1 MKIFDAEKLSTIQW
15 FIAFL
20 GVVLEVGLITFA
32 APLAETA
39 GTDGWIS
46 IILAF
51 FITGGGL
58 YLWLRLALAYK
69 DKFLTEWLQDLL
81 GKPLALLLITGLLI
95 YWFLWVISL
104 NRTYAN
110 LIQEL
115 LLQTTPIPVLA
126 LIALFTA
133 AYAARHGLSPVIRL
147 MELMVPISIVIFFG
161 LLLAILPGVEPERLL
176 PVLGN
181 GIERPLRA
189 ALMLSGELQGLVAVV
204 TLVPFL
210 QRHDQAMKTAFLSF
224 GLLMFFLVMP
234 TFLIAIGFMGVET
247 TMAQRFPLLTM
258 TSAIR
263 VPVLERLEGVFAIGW
278 IVIVFLT
285 TAYVLYLLALVIA
298 AALGAK
304 DQRHIVTALI
314 PLLLLG
320 ISLPGSEAAID
331 TLSQIAAAAGL
342 LVIVLLPIPLFGLAK
357 LRGKL

>member
-1 MKIFDAEKLSTIQW
+1 MKVFGAEKLSTIQW
-15 FIAFL
+15 FIALL
-20 GVVLEVGLITFA
+20 GVFVEVQVITFS
-32 APLAETA
+32 APLAQAA

-81 GKPLALLLITGLLI
+81 GKPIALLLTLGLLL
-95 YWFLWVISL
+95 YWFLWIVGV

-115 LLQTTPIPVLA
+115 MLQTTPIPVLA
-126 LIALFTA
+126 LIAIFTA

-161 LLLAILPGVEPERLL
+161 LLLAVMPQVQLARLL

-181 GIERPLRA
+181 GIARPLRA
-189 ALMLSGELQGLVAVV
+189 SLMLSGELQGLVAVV
-204 TLVPFL
+204 ALVPFL
-210 QRHDQAMKTAFLSF
+210 KRHDQALKTAFLSF
-224 GLLMFFLVMP
+224 GLLMFFLVIP
-234 TFLIAIGFMGVET
+234 TFLITIGFMGVET
-247 TMAQRFPLLTM
+247 TVAQRFPLLTV
-258 TSAIR
+258 TSAVR

-285 TAYVLYLLALVIA
+285 TAYVLYLLALVTA

-304 DQRHIVTALI
+304 DQRHIVTALV

-320 ISLPGSEAAID
+320 ISLPGSEVAID
-331 TLSQIAAAAGL
+331 TLSQITAAAGFV
-342 LVIVLLPIPLFGLAK
+342 VIVLLPIPLFGLAR